1 MPLPV
6 TRRQRDPPPSLRH
19 TSLMLIG
26 VGLDARLG
34 LPFAQLR
41 TAAREARQLGF
52 ESLWTPAGG
61 VPDSFHVCAAW
72 TQDTA
77 LRTGIS
83 VVPAVRMWTPLGLAA
98 QAATLAQL
106 SSGRFVLGLGT
117 GGYGP
122 EFWASVGLAE
132 PADRGDARV
141 RHPGPRAAGRRD
153 GHGRPEPPIGA
164 GSPGW
169 PRSASLGVTDLP
181 PAPVYLA
188 ALGPQM
194 LRLAGEIADGAL
206 LNWAT
211 PARIAVSRARVD
223 EGIARACREP
233 GSVPMT
239 MYIRVC
245 IDDDVAAAR
254 QALGAQVLGYAMG
267 RPGVPQD
274 AGYRGLFAQM
284 GFDEELTELEERR
297 DKGAAL
303 PELVAAA
310 PDDMLQAVGYYG
322 PAAAAPAAFARL
334 SAGSGRGHRPGH
346 HGPPRPGA
354 RARGH
359 GRADAVPHPGG
370 VDNARALRSTG
381 RPRNR
386 RGLGGW
392 AGAHQL
398 AEQSQLRPGVPHA
411 ARVDQLGHRLKRHPL
426 QPGELVDLGGITDAF
441 WLTADEDEMLRLD
454 RPGPGLK
461 RDQGLHHQG
470 PVAGL
475 LGQLPDRGL
484 SLLLTLIHQPAGQ
497 LPAPP
502 ILDEPVTPQQQGPV
516 RLVHQDDH
524 HHGGKPDHVMP
535 VPAAVRQPDVDLP
548 QPDPRAGVDLPAR
561 RTSATGPAPRS
572 SLRSRPRR

>member
-1 MPLPV
+1 
-6 TRRQRDPPPSLRH
+6 
-19 TSLMLIG
+19 MLIG

-41 TAAREARQLGF
+41 TAARDAGQLGF

-72 TQDTA
+72 LQDTA

-122 EFWASVGLAE
+122 DFWASVGVPNRPIAVMREYVVQIRALLAGE
-132 PADRGDARV
+132 TVTAGSDA
-141 RHPGPRAAGRRD
+141 
-153 GHGRPEPPIGA
+153 IGA
-164 GSPGW
+164 GSLGW

-181 PAPVYLA
+181 SAPAYLA

-194 LRLAGEIADGAL
+194 LRLAGEVADGAL

-223 EGIARACREP
+223 EGIARAGREP

-267 RPGVPQD
+267 QPGSPQN

-303 PELVAAA
+303 RELVAAA
-310 PDDMLQAVGYYG
+310 PDDMLHAVGYYG

-334 SAGSGRGHRPGH
+334 SAGLDEAIVRIITARPDLEPVREAMAALTPSLIRAAPT
-346 HGPPRPGA
+346 PP
-354 RARGH
+354 
-359 GRADAVPHPGG
+359 
-370 VDNARALRSTG
+370 
-381 RPRNR
+381 
-386 RGLGGW
+386 
-392 AGAHQL
+392 
-398 AEQSQLRPGVPHA
+398 
-411 ARVDQLGHRLKRHPL
+411 
-426 QPGELVDLGGITDAF
+426 
-441 WLTADEDEMLRLD
+441 
-454 RPGPGLK
+454 
-461 RDQGLHHQG
+461 G
-470 PVAGL
+470 PVA
-475 LGQLPDRGL
+475 
-484 SLLLTLIHQPAGQ
+484 A
-497 LPAPP
+497 
-502 ILDEPVTPQQQGPV
+502 
-516 RLVHQDDH
+516 
-524 HHGGKPDHVMP
+524 
-535 VPAAVRQPDVDLP
+535 
-548 QPDPRAGVDLPAR
+548 
-561 RTSATGPAPRS
+561 
-572 SLRSRPRR
+572 

>member
-1 MPLPV
+1 
-6 TRRQRDPPPSLRH
+6 
-19 TSLMLIG
+19 MLIG

-41 TAAREARQLGF
+41 TAAQEAGQLGF

-72 TQDTA
+72 TRDTA

-122 EFWASVGLAE
+122 EFWASAGLANRPIAVMRE
-132 PADRGDARV
+132 YVVGV
-141 RHPGPRAAGRRD
+141 RALLAGEEVTAGRD
-153 GHGRPEPPIGA
+153 AIGA

-194 LRLAGEIADGAL
+194 LRLAGEVADGAL

-211 PARIAVSRARVD
+211 PARIAVSRARVE
-223 EGIARACREP
+223 EGIARASREP

-267 RPGVPQD
+267 RPGIPQK

-284 GFDEELTELEERR
+284 GFDEALRELEERR
-297 DKGAAL
+297 DKGVAL
-303 PELVAAA
+303 PELVAAS

-322 PAAAAPAAFARL
+322 PAAGAPTAFARL
-334 SAGSGRGHRPGH
+334 SDGLDEAIVRVITARPG
-346 HGPPRPGA
+346 
-354 RARGH
+354 
-359 GRADAVPHPGG
+359 
-370 VDNARALRSTG
+370 L
-381 RPRNR
+381 
-386 RGLGGW
+386 
-392 AGAHQL
+392 
-398 AEQSQLRPGVPHA
+398 
-411 ARVDQLGHRLKRHPL
+411 
-426 QPGELVDLGGITDAF
+426 
-441 WLTADEDEMLRLD
+441 
-454 RPGPGLK
+454 
-461 RDQGLHHQG
+461 
-470 PVAGL
+470 
-475 LGQLPDRGL
+475 
-484 SLLLTLIHQPAGQ
+484 
-497 LPAPP
+497 
-502 ILDEPVTPQQQGPV
+502 EPVREAMAALTPSLI
-516 RLVHQDDH
+516 R
-524 HHGGKPDHVMP
+524 
-535 VPAAVRQPDVDLP
+535 AASIPP
-548 QPDPRAGVDLPAR
+548 G
-561 RTSATGPAPRS
+561 S
-572 SLRSRPRR
+572 